1 MKQKMIRN
9 AQPSHNRTVY
19 AAPAV
24 GGLGFCSARSF
35 RFAPFPRLT
44 PAQFA
49 SPGLASQ
56 ALIRAGK
63 PSYTAE
69 TLCEIPKQNYCK
81 NIRI

>member
-1 MKQKMIRN
+1 
-9 AQPSHNRTVY
+9 
-19 AAPAV
+19 
-24 GGLGFCSARSF
+24 L

-63 PSYTAE
+63 PSYTAG
-69 TLCEIPKQNYCK
+69 TLGASFLKIIERNIPK
-81 NIRI
+81 NIDLNKIIV